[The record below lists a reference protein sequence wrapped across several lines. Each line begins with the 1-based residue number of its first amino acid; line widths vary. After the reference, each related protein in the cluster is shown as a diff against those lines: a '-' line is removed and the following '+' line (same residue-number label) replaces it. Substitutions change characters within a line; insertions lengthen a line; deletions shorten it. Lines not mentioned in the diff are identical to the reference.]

1 MYIIHWLGE
10 DDLNKRSQFHTKQ
23 ANTTGIYHSDISTL
37 PVKILAHTKLFQ
49 PYQRKYRISACKCI
63 CVQNK
68 KKEGK
73 KKHGSHSLDLSTH
86 RRHSQFLGLI
96 YCILAPPLNCTSSCV
111 FKLQKQRA
119 QYTVPSYFYFPCAYF
134 PFLSSLS
141 FSISYKFEV
150 NFSFF

>member
-1 MYIIHWLGE
+1 MVVSCQL
-10 DDLNKRSQFHTKQ
+10 
-23 ANTTGIYHSDISTL
+23 
-37 PVKILAHTKLFQ
+37 
-49 PYQRKYRISACKCI
+49 KYWPIPNCFNLTRENIGFRPINA

-111 FKLQKQRA
+111 FKLQKYRA
-119 QYTVPSYFYFPCAYF
+119 QYAVPSYFYFPCAYF